1 MEKLKKRDVNF
12 ELLRIIAMF
21 MIVTL
26 HYTQNSG
33 IFSDTGTYTFQ
44 NIFVI
49 FINTICSVGVNC
61 FVLISG
67 YYLSNS
73 KFKIQKIIHL
83 WGLVLFYSLGIFLV
97 YKIAGHSVV
106 NPMSEVETLYVFTPV
121 LNVHYWFIVPYLA
134 LYIIFPFL
142 NKMINALNQK
152 QLKVILIIFFILMS
166 VINNITPM
174 NQNFE
179 AIGGHSILWFM
190 FLYGVGSYIRKYKNK
205 NEGKYKYKY
214 LLYFFIC
221 IILGFIVKIIFEL
234 TSGLNVLIQL
244 FNYRVTAFNS
254 VFGFLGALSL
264 FMFFKNVKIKGEN
277 IGKCILFLSKNVF
290 AVYLIHEHEL
300 NRNVIW
306 TTNLNIDVAGMQNY
320 YVLHYLL
327 CIFIIFTACV
337 LIEEIRKLLFKI
349 FFKIPVF
356 NKLQLEVHKKY
367 DNINNRINKFVE
379 A

>member
-106 NPMSEVETLYVFTPV
+106 NPMNEIETIYVFTPV

-179 AIGGHSILWFM
+179 AVGGHSILWFM

-205 NEGKYKYKY
+205 NEGKDKYKY

-221 IILGFIVKIIFEL
+221 IILGFIVKMIFEL

-264 FMFFKNVKIKGEN
+264 FMFFKNIKIEGEN
-277 IGKCILFLSKNVF
+277 IGKCILFISKNVF

-306 TTNLNIDVAGMQNY
+306 TTNLNIDVAGMQDY

-327 CIFIIFTACV
+327 CTFIIFTACV

-367 DNINNRINKFVE
+367 DKINDRINKFIE

>member
-1 MEKLKKRDVNF
+1 
-12 ELLRIIAMF
+12 
-21 MIVTL
+21 
-26 HYTQNSG
+26 
-33 IFSDTGTYTFQ
+33 
-44 NIFVI
+44 
-49 FINTICSVGVNC
+49 
-61 FVLISG
+61 
-67 YYLSNS
+67 
-73 KFKIQKIIHL
+73 
-83 WGLVLFYSLGIFLV
+83 
-97 YKIAGHSVV
+97 
-106 NPMSEVETLYVFTPV
+106 MSEVETLYVFTPV